1 MTAPGE
7 LTGLRGVVTRRFFAF
22 SLFWRTFVLLS
33 LLLGGGIFA
42 WVQTLRALE
51 FEPRAVQAAQQI
63 ANLVKVS
70 RAALRYTD
78 QLNRVTLVK
87 TMADQESVILRP
99 REPNDKFKPYEV
111 DRFTRWVASELRARL
126 GPKTEVASFVNGKPG
141 LWVGFQIENDQYWLH
156 TDQSRVGLMAAGST
170 YFGLDRHRPHR
181 HGAGLG
187 RHCRADQPA
196 VAAVVVCCQP
206 HPRGRIRLAA
216 R

>member
-7 LTGLRGVVTRRFFAF
+7 LTGVRGFVTRRFFAF
-22 SLFWRTFVLLS
+22 SLFWRTFILLS

-99 REPNDKFKPYEV
+99 REPNDKFEPYEV
-111 DRFTRWVASELRARL
+111 DRFTRGVAAEL
-126 GPKTEVASFVNGKPG
+126 GPLANTQGKVA
-141 LWVGFQIENDQYWLH
+141 VG
-156 TDQSRVGLMAAGST
+156 
-170 YFGLDRHRPHR
+170 P
-181 HGAGLG
+181 
-187 RHCRADQPA
+187 
-196 VAAVVVCCQP
+196 
-206 HPRGRIRLAA
+206 LAQK
-216 R
+216 